1 MVQQLTAWIHEILVD
16 CFGGTMI
23 NEEQTEVTFNSENAM
38 KAIEFYRNGMAEG
51 LA

>member
-1 MVQQLTAWIHEILVD
+1 MRYWWIA
-16 CFGGTMI
+16 FGGTMI

-38 KAIEFYRNGMAEG
+38 KAIEFFTRNVWLRR